1 MDGQVE
7 QGTGGG
13 EGGSKVEEGG
23 GRREVKEE
31 EREKLLHSASEL
43 GERFIDFGQQLG
55 MKLKEKGNGRG
66 R

>member
-1 MDGQVE
+1 MDSQVE

-23 GRREVKEE
+23 GREVKEE

-43 GERFIDFGQQLG
+43 GERLIDFGQQLG

>member
-1 MDGQVE
+1 MDSQVE
-7 QGTGGG
+7 QGTGGRRG
-13 EGGSKVEEGG
+13 
-23 GRREVKEE
+23 REVKEE